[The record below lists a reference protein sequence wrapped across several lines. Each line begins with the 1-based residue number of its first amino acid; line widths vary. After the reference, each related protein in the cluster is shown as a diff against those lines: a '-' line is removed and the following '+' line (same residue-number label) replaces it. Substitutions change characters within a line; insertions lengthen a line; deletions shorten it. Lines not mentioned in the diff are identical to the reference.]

1 MPTTG
6 IINGTDLFVGVDVAS
21 GGAGTTFV
29 AITHATS
36 ANITFSM
43 ETREATTKDSAGYS
57 ESLEGLRSVSV
68 DVEAMTALDATLGYE
83 NLYDLW
89 VARTLFNIE
98 FGTAAT
104 GDKVYQVKAYMTS
117 LAISSGVEDS
127 STFSASFE
135 CTGQVTQATNQ

>member
-1 MPTTG
+1 MATTG
-6 IINGTDLFVGVDVAS
+6 IVNGTDLFVGVDVAS
-21 GGAGTTFV
+21 GGGGTTFV

-83 NLYDLW
+83 DLYDLW

-98 FGTAAT
+98 SVSYTHLT
-104 GDKVYQVKAYMTS
+104 LPTKRIV
-117 LAISSGVEDS
+117 
-127 STFSASFE
+127 
-135 CTGQVTQATNQ
+135 